1 MSTKLR
7 VVHGAGRPYEVDAGT
22 AAQYSGTTIS
32 VLQQLVEEHIHDPE
46 LLETLRDPRVA
57 LDQFSDEAGGEGH
70 EQPLS
75 PYASWADL
83 VAKLQ
88 EADVEVGV
96 AKSHAGGVHEPFA
109 VGCVSRNQSLEVEG
123 LW

>member
-7 VVHGAGRPYEVDAGT
+7 LVHGAGRPYEVDAET
-22 AAQYSGTTIS
+22 AAQYSGTTLS

-46 LLETLRDPRVA
+46 LLETLQDPRVA

-75 PYASWADL
+75 PYANWADL
-83 VAKLQ
+83 VAKLK
-88 EADVEVGV
+88 ETNVEVGV
-96 AKSHAGGVHEPFA
+96 AKSHSGGLLEP
-109 VGCVSRNQSLEVEG
+109 
-123 LW
+123 